1 MCFWERVIIKL
12 YFPQFKSPSASRFQ
26 NFFFDLNKYEN
37 SKGKKKEISY
47 KIFPDKIMQG
57 EDKRS
62 SIIIKNIPKNMKK
75 KDIRK
80 MVEKYGNINFLSIIK
95 DGEKENYMKAYI
107 NVINYKDDSNRTIG
121 LDECVEKVFTSTTDK
136 TKTNISFIRNI
147 RNKSTHLILP
157 EFDFVLAPAFQR
169 CLTNYNKFFKKHFPD
184 YNYYV

>member
-107 NVINYKDDSNRTIG
+107 NVINYKCIVPIYMNLRNVNFNYTGNLLNIQIIYSDIQGKAELKNN
-121 LDECVEKVFTSTTDK
+121 FST
-136 TKTNISFIRNI
+136 
-147 RNKSTHLILP
+147 
-157 EFDFVLAPAFQR
+157 DFFV
-169 CLTNYNKFFKKHFPD
+169 
-184 YNYYV
+184 

>member
-75 KDIRK
+75 KDIERDSERK
-80 MVEKYGNINFLSIIK
+80 KIDNNDNIKTGKLNDDEINNRINSFLDFSVLNNKEDEINVSKEKFGIIK
-95 DGEKENYMKAYI
+95 NSIWDLSAI
-107 NVINYKDDSNRTIG
+107 NVKD
-121 LDECVEKVFTSTTDK
+121 
-136 TKTNISFIRNI
+136 ISFIDKN
-147 RNKSTHLILP
+147 
-157 EFDFVLAPAFQR
+157 E
-169 CLTNYNKFFKKHFPD
+169 
-184 YNYYV
+184 

>member
-26 NFFFDLNKYEN
+26 NFFFDLNKYEK

-107 NVINYKDDSNRTIG
+107 NVINYKSIVPIYMNLRNVNFNYKGNLLNIQIIYSDIQGKAELKNN
-121 LDECVEKVFTSTTDK
+121 FST
-136 TKTNISFIRNI
+136 
-147 RNKSTHLILP
+147 
-157 EFDFVLAPAFQR
+157 DFFV
-169 CLTNYNKFFKKHFPD
+169 
-184 YNYYV
+184 

>member
-107 NVINYKDDSNRTIG
+107 NVINYKSIVPIYMNLRKIKFNYQG
-121 LDECVEKVFTSTTDK
+121 NLLNIQIVYSEVQGKSELKKIFNNEYFDK
-136 TKTNISFIRNI
+136 
-147 RNKSTHLILP
+147 
-157 EFDFVLAPAFQR
+157 
-169 CLTNYNKFFKKHFPD
+169 
-184 YNYYV
+184 

>member
-107 NVINYKDDSNRTIG
+107 NVINYKSIVPIYMNLRNVNFNYKGNLLNIQIIYSDIQGKAELKNNFSTDFLINNIT
-121 LDECVEKVFTSTTDK
+121 EKMVVELF
-136 TKTNISFIRNI
+136 
-147 RNKSTHLILP
+147 L
-157 EFDFVLAPAFQR
+157 
-169 CLTNYNKFFKKHFPD
+169 
-184 YNYYV
+184 